1 MILPLESSRYAS
13 DTEAGLLLVGFPV
26 HSCECVCVC
35 VSLFVCEFVMG
46 CLCVHP
52 ALHPQIHSS
61 FYPSIHPSMGSSRSQ
76 SLQNCTSAISADVTL
91 QVYNVSVD
99 ADAFL
104 DIDGYS
110 METAEESCPPPLSP
124 AVASKPQLER
134 VACKLAFMLRFV

>member
-1 MILPLESSRYAS
+1 MLVIPKLVCY
-13 DTEAGLLLVGFPV
+13 LLVFLSTHV
-26 HSCECVCVC
+26 NVCVC